1 MVIQKERDVAVP
13 FESHP
18 CNAAGA
24 SSFAQQGCKEVSG
37 GAGNKRMNILVSGG
51 GTGGHIYPALAVAK
65 LLEKEYQARILYL
78 GSDDGL
84 ETELAPAAGF
94 PFAMIKAG
102 KLRRYISWETITGVA
117 RVPVGMAQAVGIVRK
132 FAPDAA
138 FTSGGYVAVPAGL
151 AARLNGVP
159 LLMHQQDVPPNLSN
173 RLIAPLATRISV
185 AFEDAIH
192 LVPTWAGK
200 MLWLGNPVRQE
211 MLDIRQVEPE
221 QARRELG
228 FEATAPLLVVTG
240 GSQGARHLN
249 QVVCEALP
257 RLLPRCQVLQI
268 SGKQLFEETRE
279 QSEQAMA
286 DLDEEV
292 RKRYRLVP
300 YLNAEMPAALQAAT
314 LVLCRS
320 GAATLSELAVLGKP
334 SILVPLAPA
343 IGSSPQEANAD
354 MFGRK
359 AAAEV
364 IKDGEMEPGK
374 LVERVKAIIGSQAR
388 LQSMAEAALTFAK
401 PDATQEIAAEVVNVA
416 QMAKTKRHKGASI

>member
-13 FESHP
+13 
-18 CNAAGA
+18 AA
-24 SSFAQQGCKEVSG
+24 

-65 LLEKEYQARILYL
+65 LLQKGYQARILYL

-102 KLRRYISWETITGVA
+102 KLRRYISWQTITGLA

-185 AFEDAIH
+185 AFEDAINR
-192 LVPTWAGK
+192 VPTWGGK
-200 MLWLGNPVRQE
+200 TLLLGNPVRQE
-211 MLDIRQVEPE
+211 ILDMRQVAPE
-221 QARRELG
+221 QACRELG
-228 FEATAPLLVVTG
+228 FDGEAPLLVVTG

-249 QVVCEALP
+249 QVVCKALP
-257 RLLPRCQVLQI
+257 RLLPHCQVLQI

-279 QSEQAMA
+279 QSKQAMEE
-286 DLDEEV
+286 LDEGV
-292 RKRYRLVP
+292 RKRYRLVA

-334 SILVPLAPA
+334 SILVPLPPA
-343 IGSSPQEANAD
+343 IGSSPQVANAD

-364 IKDGEMEPGK
+364 IKDAEMEPGK
-374 LVERVKAIIGSQAR
+374 LVEWVEAIIGSQVR
-388 LQSMAEAALTFAK
+388 LKSMAEAALTFAK
-401 PDATQEIAAEVVNVA
+401 PDAAQEIAAEVVKIA